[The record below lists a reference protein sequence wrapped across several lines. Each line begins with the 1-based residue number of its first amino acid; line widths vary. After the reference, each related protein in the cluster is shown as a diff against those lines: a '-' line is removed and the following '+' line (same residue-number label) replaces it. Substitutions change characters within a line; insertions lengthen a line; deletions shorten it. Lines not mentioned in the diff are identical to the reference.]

1 MKKMRYMLLAILALI
16 LLCVPGCDNKQNN
29 AGDVSSKSAITAEKG
44 SSPQT
49 VTPEAEKTQTNGKL
63 TINVYYPD
71 EQGMKL
77 VAVKKTVKLGNDD
90 KYTAA
95 LKALMSGTK
104 EKGLATIVPKQ
115 AKIKSVKVK
124 DDTAY
129 VDFDENLVKKFIGGS
144 TGEEMLVGSL
154 VNTLTEF
161 SEIKKIQI
169 LVEGKKI
176 DSLAGH
182 FDLTKPVERMTNLI
196 KK

>member
-1 MKKMRYMLLAILALI
+1 
-16 LLCVPGCDNKQNN
+16 DNKQNN

-49 VTPEAEKTQTNGKL
+49 VKPEAEKTQTNGKL

>member
-1 MKKMRYMLLAILALI
+1 MKKMRYLFLALLALM
-16 LLCVPGCDNKQNN
+16 LLCVSGCDNKQNN
-29 AGDVSSKSAITAEKG
+29 SADVNSKTAITAEKG
-44 SSPQT
+44 SSPKAA
-49 VTPEAEKTQTNGKL
+49 VPEEEKKAKDGKL
-63 TINVYYPD
+63 TLNVYYPD

-95 LKALMSGTK
+95 LKTLMAGTK
-104 EKGLATIVPKQ
+104 EKGLTTIIPKQ
-115 AKIKSVKVK
+115 AKVKSVKVK

-129 VDFDENLVKKFIGGS
+129 VDFDENLRTKFIGGS
-144 TGEEMLVGSL
+144 TGEEMLVGSI

-169 LVEGKKI
+169 LIEGKKI

-182 FDLTKPVERMTNLI
+182 FDLTKPVERMGSLI